1 MTDKQTQIEA
11 FFLSFSPILYLEEG
25 LRTFFLYETFP
36 VDPILAGR
44 GQTDKSPKIKMCRI
58 ICDNTNGTRSRENI
72 YVHMYMV

>member
-1 MTDKQTQIEA
+1 M
-11 FFLSFSPILYLEEG
+11 
-25 LRTFFLYETFP
+25 YETFP